1 MYHTLQLCMC
11 VHVCKARAR
20 LHRGEDFSG
29 GRGFR
34 TGRGAGLSPAG
45 ARLTR
50 DHQATGGPWAS
61 FLGDQRLGA
70 VSREDKSQA
79 QAAGTKPP
87 GRASPTSPRAAPA
100 HSPPAASSPSWEPCL
115 LFPLYFQTKQK
126 CRQHGQLVQARE
138 HCPHTW
144 TLQSAERCL
153 SSAWDLSGA
162 GTGGRPCSLGADS
175 RISSLAL
182 PA

>member
-1 MYHTLQLCMC
+1 M
-11 VHVCKARAR
+11 
-20 LHRGEDFSG
+20 
-29 GRGFR
+29 
-34 TGRGAGLSPAG
+34 
-45 ARLTR
+45 
-50 DHQATGGPWAS
+50 
-61 FLGDQRLGA
+61 
-70 VSREDKSQA
+70 SREDKSQA

-162 GTGGRPCSLGADS
+162 GTGGRLTSFLLDLNVLLVGTVL
-175 RISSLAL
+175 IK
-182 PA
+182 